1 MGHGKGVG
9 KILVEALAPDVIL
22 ANAPPSV
29 IALQQVTQSLPIVF
43 VGVTE
48 PVGMGI
54 VQSFASGA
62 GSSAPACASLTQF
75 RSNHSNIREVIF
87 R

>member
-1 MGHGKGVG
+1 VGHGKGVG

-43 VGVTE
+43 VG
-48 PVGMGI
+48 
-54 VQSFASGA
+54 
-62 GSSAPACASLTQF
+62 
-75 RSNHSNIREVIF
+75 
-87 R
+87 